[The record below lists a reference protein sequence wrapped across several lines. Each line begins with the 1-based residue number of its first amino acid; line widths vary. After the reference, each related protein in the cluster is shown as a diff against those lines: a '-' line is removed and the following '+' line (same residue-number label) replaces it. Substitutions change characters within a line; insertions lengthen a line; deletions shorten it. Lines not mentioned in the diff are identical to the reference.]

1 MHAFFGWTS
10 GHWGALLVIAA
21 AIGIAVLAL
30 QTVVWILSHS
40 D

>member
-1 MHAFFGWTS
+1 MHAFFAWTS
-10 GHWGALLVIAA
+10 GHWIVLLVIAA

-30 QTVVWILSHS
+30 RTVVWILSHS

>member
-1 MHAFFGWTS
+1 MSTFFDWTS
-10 GHWGALLVIAA
+10 AHWLALVVIAA

-30 QTVVWILSHS
+30 QTVVWILTHS